1 MKKYFITAVAALS
14 FGGLMT
20 SCTHDVDS
28 SSSSGD
34 VAQNAKESYEQAF
47 LNTFGRPVEGL
58 DWGFGP
64 STNASTRAMT
74 RNIEGFTKP
83 SFSTK
88 ANITKPGD
96 IGKPT
101 SSKTFYNTLD
111 EATSAGGSYLTGTSY
126 ESNKIYILNQDYYDK
141 GESWYIYGPGFNN
154 YSNVTVCVSG
164 TMTTF
169 GVNGGD
175 GTTICFLDGSDVTL
189 SGVSSNCTYYLAPGA
204 TVRFSGDVGMG
215 SGVTFI
221 MSERSNLIAKGLS
234 FSGSANFVNNGGT
247 IQVGSEED
255 KKGLWTDNFTGV
267 FWNNGSITVT
277 LDMGTSN
284 DGGTFYNGS
293 NGSINARN
301 LALNKD
307 VELWNEGSITL
318 SGDFTT
324 QACDG
329 DGHRIY
335 NSGTITTNKLSL
347 NKNCTLWIENG
358 GSVTATGTFECINDN
373 DNIYIGSGS
382 TLSIKSLDLYNNNQL
397 LVNEGTLSVEGA
409 IQARNT
415 SAQIVNGGT
424 LTAASVDI
432 KAGARMHNNNDGVV
446 TISGLTK
453 VTNTNSTWMNDG
465 KYTSG
470 DFEASDYA
478 YDVWNNCKLTVTS
491 TNTRGNGIFHLNR
504 ATFFVDGGGSLITD
518 YFYWEDTSNF
528 YMGGKSLVDVKT
540 ELNTR
545 NYDSDYGFRGMGDAS
560 NYAVL
565 RAKKIT
571 KHADVQFSLS
581 CFGYI
586 YVDCDDMF
594 KQGYIDTSHVQAY
607 YYFADTVKYGKEE
620 DCPVSIEGSED
631 GCNPGYNVTPP
642 TPPVTPVTD
651 KVRVIAEDL
660 TTLDGKA
667 DFDFNDVVFDV
678 DLLSSGKVRVTL
690 LAAGGT
696 LPLTVGDQGQQES
709 GDYEPTME
717 MQKDSQGQDM
727 ESVMKYEVHR
737 LFKVATTTMVNTN
750 AAGGANR
757 DAVEVIIDNPSTSSD
772 IHEIANAIP
781 IRVYKKNTWIELE
794 KAVPVG
800 TRSDKLTASKV
811 AVDGTFQ
818 WCAERVSINKD
829 SRYQYSDYKGTQ
841 KSRFELYLDGKLGAK
856 WWDQSTIASE

>member
-1 MKKYFITAVAALS
+1 MTAVAALT

-20 SCTHDVDS
+20 SCTHDVDGS
-28 SSSSGD
+28 GSSGD
-34 VAQNAKESYEQAF
+34 VATNAQESYEQAF
-47 LNTFGRPVEGL
+47 LNTFGRPVDGF

-88 ANITKPGD
+88 ANITKPGT
-96 IGKPT
+96 IQKPT
-101 SSKTFYNTLD
+101 INKDGAIVISGNQTL
-111 EATSAGGSYLTGTSY
+111 ENINSGSTVYL
-126 ESNKIYILNQDYYDK
+126 EENAVL
-141 GESWYIYGPGFNN
+141 
-154 YSNVTVCVSG
+154 
-164 TMTTF
+164 
-169 GVNGGD
+169 
-175 GTTICFLDGSDVTL
+175 
-189 SGVSSNCTYYLAPGA
+189 TYYNQYDPNNSRSLQN
-204 TVRFSGDVGMG
+204 VNLYMSNG
-215 SGVTFI
+215 SRLEVPTGLYIQGST
-221 MSERSNLIAKGLS
+221 NL
-234 FSGSANFVNNGGT
+234 VNDGGT
-247 IQVGSEED
+247 IKIGTDSNNKD
-255 KKGLWTDNFTGV
+255 IWTDNLTGI
-267 FWNNGSITVT
+267 FWNNGTISGVQ
-277 LDMGTSN
+277 DFGTSN

-293 NGSINARN
+293 NGSISAVN
-301 LALNKD
+301 LKINKD
-307 VELWNEGSITL
+307 VELWNEGTIIL

-329 DGHRIY
+329 AGHRFY
-335 NSGTITTNKLSL
+335 NSGTITTTKLSL
-347 NKNCTLWIENG
+347 NKNCTLWNEG
-358 GSVTATGTFECINDN
+358 GSITATGTFECINDY
-373 DNIYIGSGS
+373 DNIYNGPGS
-382 TLSIKSLDLYNNNQL
+382 TLTLKSIDLYNNYQL

-491 TNTRGNGIFHLNR
+491 TNTRGDGIFHLNR

-545 NYDSDYGFRGMGDAS
+545 NYNSDYGFRGMGDAS

-678 DLLSSGKVRVTL
+678 DLLSSGKVRITL

-717 MQKDSQGQDM
+717 MQYDSQNIEMG
-727 ESVMKYEVHR
+727 EVMKYEVHH

-757 DAVEVIIDNPSTSSD
+757 DAVEIIIDNPSSSSD

-781 IRVYKKNTWIELE
+781 IRVYKNNTWITLE
-794 KAVPVG
+794 QAVPVG
-800 TRSDKLTASKV
+800 TRAEKLTASKV

-829 SRYQYSDYKGTQ
+829 TRYQYSDYKGTQ

-856 WWDQSTIASE
+856 WWDQSTVATD